1 MGDESD
7 ELRVEPIGP
16 RDQSAVLAFLAQL
29 PHGEHTF
36 LKADAADP
44 AVVAAWAEGA
54 PGRYLVARRGD
65 DVVGV
70 VAVVPGFGWSAHVG
84 DLRLVV
90 DPARRGHGVGA
101 ALARRAMSEAVALG
115 LRKVTVEVPAGQTGV
130 CRLFQ
135 DLGFVPEALLTDQLL
150 GADGRS
156 QDLLVLAHPVPE
168 TMAALAVLGLDA
180 AAACS

>member
-1 MGDESD
+1 MSTDEGD
-7 ELRVEPIGP
+7 ELRIEPIAPEDHQG
-16 RDQSAVLAFLAQL
+16 VL
-29 PHGEHTF
+29 TF
-36 LKADAADP
+36 LKRLPLGEYTFVKADAADP
-44 AVVAAWAEGA
+44 AVVAGWTAGGT
-54 PGRYLVARRGD
+54 GRYLVARRQD
-65 DVVGV
+65 EVVGV
-70 VAVVPGFGWSAHVG
+70 VAVVPGLGWSAHVG

-150 GADGRS
+150 ESDGTS

-168 TMAALAVLGLDA
+168 TMAALALLGVE
-180 AAACS
+180 